1 MKQVAIVGTQG
12 VPASYGG
19 FETLVE
25 NIIGDNCPPDIQ
37 YTVFCSS
44 KDIPNGKK
52 RYKGCRLKYIPL
64 HANGIQSIPYDIWS
78 LCKVIQGYDTILV
91 LGTSGCS
98 CLPIFRLLCRTR
110 LIVNID
116 GLEHRRAKW
125 GRMARWI
132 LRFSEAMAVRFADVV
147 IADNKG
153 IQDYV
158 YETYHKK
165 AALIAYGGNHSNRGF
180 ANALIRKNDRTETD
194 NSTVFYFNIVI
205 GIIVYAIVWMLAPYI
220 ANFYN
225 MPLLDKVM
233 KVTALTI
240 PFYSLSIVQQ
250 AILTIN
256 IDFKS
261 QAKIS
266 VISAF
271 LSGVIGV
278 ILAYNEAG
286 VWSLSIQMISAAFFR
301 MLLLWWYIK
310 WLPTK
315 SFSKRSFEEL
325 FSFGSKLLLA
335 NIVVTVGNNITTLII
350 GKKFAQ
356 KQLGFYNRAEQ
367 IGYFPATNLTAILQR
382 VTFPVFSQMQDSPIT
397 LRNSYLKTI
406 QVTSLLTFFIMGS
419 LFILAEPLIIALL
432 TSKWSSSIKLLQIL
446 ITSIMWWPFFALN
459 VNILQVVGQSKQ
471 VLIIEC
477 IKASI
482 NIFAIFMASLISIE
496 AVCITL
502 SLTAF
507 LNSFIYAHFTKK
519 SINVSWGGQIKIMLP
534 HILSAIV
541 AGTISFIAYNYITN
555 MWLKIMLGGCL
566 YTLLYVGIAYVIDK
580 SSFMT
585 IYNSLKKQ

>member
-1 MKQVAIVGTQG
+1 MDSVLKKKT
-12 VPASYGG
+12 
-19 FETLVE
+19 
-25 NIIGDNCPPDIQ
+25 IIGTFWSAIDRFSVQ
-37 YTVFCSS
+37 
-44 KDIPNGKK
+44 
-52 RYKGCRLKYIPL
+52 
-64 HANGIQSIPYDIWS
+64 GINFILS
-78 LCKVIQGYDTILV
+78 LIIA
-91 LGTSGCS
+91 
-98 CLPIFRLLCRTR
+98 RLLEPSDYG
-110 LIVNID
+110 II
-116 GLEHRRAKW
+116 
-125 GRMARWI
+125 
-132 LRFSEAMAVRFADVV
+132 AMISLFL
-147 IADNKG
+147 
-153 IQDYV
+153 
-158 YETYHKK
+158 T
-165 AALIAYGGNHSNRGF
+165 LSNTFVDSGF

-382 VTFPVFSQMQDSPIT
+382 VTFPVFSQIQDGPIT
-397 LRNSYLKTI
+397 LRNSFLKTI

-446 ITSIMWWPFFALN
+446 ITSKEDM
-459 VNILQVVGQSKQ
+459 KQ
-471 VLIIEC
+471 Q
-477 IKASI
+477 
-482 NIFAIFMASLISIE
+482 
-496 AVCITL
+496 
-502 SLTAF
+502 
-507 LNSFIYAHFTKK
+507 KK
-519 SINVSWGGQIKIMLP
+519 VTQRL
-534 HILSAIV
+534 
-541 AGTISFIAYNYITN
+541 
-555 MWLKIMLGGCL
+555 
-566 YTLLYVGIAYVIDK
+566 
-580 SSFMT
+580 
-585 IYNSLKKQ
+585 